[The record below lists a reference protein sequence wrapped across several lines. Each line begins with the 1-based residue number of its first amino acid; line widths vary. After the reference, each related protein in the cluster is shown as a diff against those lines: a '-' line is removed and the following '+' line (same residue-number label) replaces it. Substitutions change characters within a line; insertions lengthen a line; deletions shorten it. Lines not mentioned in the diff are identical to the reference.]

1 MATII
6 PPENEEERR
15 AWIKRQKAKGVR
27 VFEGRYGW
35 VASGAPLP
43 KNPRTADQQ
52 SHRRNF
58 RAASARWHTLKPDQK
73 AAWRVLAANTD
84 FMTETGRRVRG
95 NCFTLFVSL
104 NTRRMDLGLP
114 PTDNPVPPPLFDEN
128 PVLELVVTI
137 IGGKPS
143 IKLRVRGLPAQC
155 IVVQAASPKRS
166 GVQVVQHFPT
176 LGLLP
181 PPVNGWSDITE
192 MFVARYGVPK
202 ANMAIW
208 IRTFQHI
215 DGWID
220 VPKVLRFRIPPLAVT
235 TP

>member
-1 MATII
+1 MAKVQ
-6 PPENEEERR
+6 PPKNEAERR
-15 AWIKRQKAKGVR
+15 AWIKREKAKGVR
-27 VFEGRYGW
+27 VFKARYGW
-35 VASGAPLP
+35 VASAAPLP
-43 KNPRTADQQ
+43 KNPRTAGQQ

-58 RAASARWHTLKPDQK
+58 RAASARWHTLNPDQK
-73 AAWRVLAANTD
+73 AAWRVQAASTY
-84 FMTETGRRVRG
+84 FITETGRRVRG
-95 NCFTLFVSL
+95 NCYTLFVSL
-104 NTRRMDLGLP
+104 NTRRADLGLP
-114 PTDNPVPPPLFDEN
+114 QMDLPVPPPLFDES
-128 PVLELVVTI
+128 PVLELVVTL

-143 IKLRVRGLPAQC
+143 IKLRVRGAPAQC
-155 IVVQAASPKRS
+155 IVVQAPGPKRS

-181 PPVNGWSDITE
+181 PPIDGWSDITE

-220 VPKVLRFRIPPLAVT
+220 VPKVLCFRIPPLAA
-235 TP
+235 